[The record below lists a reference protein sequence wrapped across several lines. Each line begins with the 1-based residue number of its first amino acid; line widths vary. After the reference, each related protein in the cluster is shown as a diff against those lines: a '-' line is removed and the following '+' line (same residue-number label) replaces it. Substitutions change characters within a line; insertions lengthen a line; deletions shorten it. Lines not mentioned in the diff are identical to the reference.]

1 MTGRPSPIE
10 IIEIF
15 DSLNNAKFNEA
26 FDLVIKIKQERS
38 LALEDIMSEL
48 HKEVMTTMY
57 TDDVKMYLVS
67 RMAEI
72 EYRLA

>member
-1 MTGRPSPIE
+1 VTGRPSPIE

>member
-48 HKEVMTTMY
+48 HKAVMTTKY